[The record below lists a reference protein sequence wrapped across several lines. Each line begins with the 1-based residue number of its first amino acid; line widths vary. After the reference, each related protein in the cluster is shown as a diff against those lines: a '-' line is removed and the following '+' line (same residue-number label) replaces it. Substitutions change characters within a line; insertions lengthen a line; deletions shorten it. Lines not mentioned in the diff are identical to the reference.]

1 MTSLLASP
9 PTAPGSLTA
18 PAPPGSVLAYL
29 DELGRWRDDLRA
41 ALAALDR
48 RAQVAAQPDA
58 YTGDL
63 TLALSLLES
72 IDRRTTELEKA
83 WDSGR
88 VGPTELAHIAELS
101 WSRLPDALGNPSAF
115 SLNEATTLASALEAR
130 LAARLDADTIAG
142 SGAADRITPLR
153 DTLDRCRQL
162 ADTLGRRGGEADT
175 LAGALDAAFAG
186 DAGSPSALGAE
197 VDRIAD
203 AAERLERDLIKE
215 TSLRQSVERDTGRLG
230 ARIAELT
237 TVEAEVHDVADRC
250 RAKIAGAP
258 RLAVPDVA
266 ALGSVP
272 ALPDGN
278 DEPGTW
284 TAARAALDA
293 YGARVDQAAAALAEA
308 RRRFSAPLDERSELR
323 GLAEAYRAKA
333 AAHGQAEDP
342 ALEDA
347 FQAARTVLW
356 SAPCD
361 LPAARAAVA
370 AYQHAVRTAIEE
382 GPSGR
387 PEPPVPGRRGASRII
402 QDDR

>member
-18 PAPPGSVLAYL
+18 PARSGAVLAYL
-29 DELGRWRDDLRA
+29 SELGHWRDDLRA
-41 ALAALDR
+41 ALATLDR
-48 RAQVAAQPDA
+48 RAQVAAHADA

-83 WDSGR
+83 WDGGR

-142 SGAADRITPLR
+142 SGAADRIAPLR

-162 ADTLGRRGGEADT
+162 AATLGRRAGEADALAAELDAT
-175 LAGALDAAFAG
+175 LAGSDG
-186 DAGSPSALGAE
+186 GPSALGAE
-197 VDRIAD
+197 VRRIAD

-215 TSLRQSVERDTGRLG
+215 TSLRQSVERDTGRLA

-237 TVEAEVHDVADRC
+237 TVEAEVHEVADRC

-266 ALGSVP
+266 ALGPVP
-272 ALPDGN
+272 TLPDGN

-284 TAARAALDA
+284 TAARAKLDA
-293 YGARVDQAAAALAEA
+293 YRARVDQVSAALTEA
-308 RRRFSAPLDERSELR
+308 QRRFSAPLDERAELR

-333 AAHGQAEDP
+333 AGAGRAED
-342 ALEDA
+342 AVLEGA
-347 FQAARTVLW
+347 FEAARAVLW

-361 LPAARAAVA
+361 LVGARALVT
-370 AYQHAVRTAIEE
+370 AYQQAVLAAA
-382 GPSGR
+382 GAPADR
-387 PEPPVPGRRGASRII
+387 PEPLVPTGKPAPRSIEE
-402 QDDR
+402 DR